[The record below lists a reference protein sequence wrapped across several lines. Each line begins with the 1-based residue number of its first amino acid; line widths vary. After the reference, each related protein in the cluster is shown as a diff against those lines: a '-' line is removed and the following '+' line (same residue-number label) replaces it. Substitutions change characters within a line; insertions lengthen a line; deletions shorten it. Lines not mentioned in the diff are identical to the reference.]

1 MLAVPLLP
9 PWSFLGLARTIY
21 IRCIYGTFDKEITKY
36 TVIYGVY
43 IRFWPTL
50 IISGLVA
57 QVFVAHTL
65 QFPGTVLALSW
76 WHRCLLHS
84 PGTVCFLA
92 QSWHC
97 LGGSGVCC
105 THAAIFL
112 LQPAMGLHAHFY
124 LYSLMI
130 NIIVTCIISVLV
142 AQVFVAHTLQ
152 FPVATSNGFACTLLP
167 VFFDVKHHS
176 LPELAVPCSERQQHP
191 AGSRRKGSIFT

>member
-1 MLAVPLLP
+1 MLVTCII
-9 PWSFLGLARTIY
+9 SRVGQYHIY
-21 IRCIYGTFDKEITKY
+21 T
-36 TVIYGVY
+36 VY
-43 IRFWPTL
+43 IRYFWQGNYE
-50 IISGLVA
+50 IYGHI
-57 QVFVAHTL
+57 QCIY
-65 QFPGTVLALSW
+65 TVLANPNNIW
-76 WHRCLLHS
+76 
-84 PGTVCFLA
+84 
-92 QSWHC
+92 
-97 LGGSGVCC
+97 LGGTGVCC

-191 AGSRRKGSIFT
+191 AGSRRKGSILA

>member
-1 MLAVPLLP
+1 LHTRCNFLAQS
-9 PWSFLGLARTIY
+9 WHCLG
-21 IRCIYGTFDKEITKY
+21 GT
-36 TVIYGVY
+36 G
-43 IRFWPTL
+43 
-50 IISGLVA
+50 
-57 QVFVAHTL
+57 VFVAQSWHSV
-65 QFPGTVLALSW
+65 FPGTVLALSW

-97 LGGSGVCC
+97 LGGTGVCC

-191 AGSRRKGSIFT
+191 AGSRRKGSILT